1 MQARTIA
8 TSEGTACNSI
18 VRSTIVWCQ
27 QQDHKQ
33 FACCVLAQTPMYT
46 SIIGLGSKMLVLIWF
61 WEPDSII
68 VVCMDPL
75 RSVRTSHSQKSL
87 LQVAAQESIENAAAD
102 HLLQNIRHEAFRV
115 GGLGLRV

>member
-1 MQARTIA
+1 
-8 TSEGTACNSI
+8 
-18 VRSTIVWCQ
+18 
-27 QQDHKQ
+27 
-33 FACCVLAQTPMYT
+33 
-46 SIIGLGSKMLVLIWF
+46 MLVLIWF